1 MNEGDVR
8 MVVRKHTRGRDLG
21 FLGEPRVNVLEMNL
35 ELDTLMPCEGHDL
48 RRGRFSESMLG
59 S

>member
-1 MNEGDVR
+1 